1 MLIYDLFSLS
11 FNTIAM
17 FIFVK
22 MNNHQTI

>member
-1 MLIYDLFSLS
+1 
-11 FNTIAM
+11 M